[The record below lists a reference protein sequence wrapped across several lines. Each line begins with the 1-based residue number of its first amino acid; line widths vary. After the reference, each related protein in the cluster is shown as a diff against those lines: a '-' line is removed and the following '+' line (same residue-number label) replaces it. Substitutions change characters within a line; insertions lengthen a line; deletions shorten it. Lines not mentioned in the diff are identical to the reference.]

1 MKREPFLELVREALD
16 GLPGKFR
23 GRMENLAVVVEDE
36 PPEGR
41 DSEDLLLGVF
51 EGTPRTEHSFFDV
64 DAGPARIVLF
74 QKNIEAYARDAAGA
88 DGRPVEAVIRE
99 EVRLTV
105 LHELGHY
112 FGLDED
118 ALEGV

>member
-1 MKREPFLELVREALD
+1 MKQEPFLELVREALD
-16 GLPGKFR
+16 GLPRKFR
-23 GRMENLAVVVEDE
+23 GRLENLAVVVEDY

-41 DSEDLLLGVF
+41 GSGDLLLGVF
-51 EGTPRTEHSFFDV
+51 EGTPRTEQSVFDA
-64 DAGPARIVLF
+64 DAGPARVVLF

-88 DGRPVEAVIRE
+88 EGRSVEEIIRE

-118 ALEGV
+118 ALEDV